1 MFQKSVIDSLPRLLL
16 FPNRNGIRSAIKSD
30 QVKTDSVTTTPSAR
44 PVGKPHPHPH
54 NPLWQQDSTPF
65 PEDTN
70 LPNWVV
76 KAVNSPRAIIAERQT
91 TNRSGLP
98 PRAGKERFVGYLLT
112 SGPVRPPSGRELLE
126 FVDAIHESLE
136 LEKIGANYM
145 QTITSLVSANAYG
158 FYLFN
163 PESDD
168 LVRVAVQGGVERY
181 VRRYEQF
188 GYKYDPLFQH
198 LADEHHPVCETQLF
212 TEQEWQQQ
220 PLRKALTM
228 RRLVRMMEAPIVT
241 ESSPVGT
248 LFFTR
253 RPDQPPFIEADMR
266 ITRTISRHVTAAVK
280 NALNHQRTR
289 EQQSAAEGVLQVI
302 GSALILTDSMG
313 DIRFANKQAEE
324 FLAFCGDM
332 GAQRDRLRRALR
344 DNVNQLFNAGIS
356 TAVSVVPAAPSR
368 LGSAAGSILLRS
380 VRVPGSDGTVATF
393 ICSQSSGGLQMEH
406 LTGLLPQRALEVL
419 ELVAEGHANKEIARR
434 LFVSENTV
442 KYHLK
447 RLFQTFGAVSRSDL
461 LAKALAYRPGETA
474 PLLPSDTQE
483 RIII

>member
-1 MFQKSVIDSLPRLLL
+1 M
-16 FPNRNGIRSAIKSD
+16 
-30 QVKTDSVTTTPSAR
+30 
-44 PVGKPHPHPH
+44 
-54 NPLWQQDSTPF
+54 
-65 PEDTN
+65 
-70 LPNWVV
+70 
-76 KAVNSPRAIIAERQT
+76 
-91 TNRSGLP
+91 
-98 PRAGKERFVGYLLT
+98 GYLLT
-112 SGPVRPPSGRELLE
+112 SGPVRRPSRHELLE
-126 FVDAIHESLE
+126 FVDAIHQSLD
-136 LEKIGANYM
+136 LETVGANYVR
-145 QTITSLVSANAYG
+145 TITSLVAANAYG

-163 PESDD
+163 QDSED
-168 LVRVAVQGGVERY
+168 LLRVAVHGGVERY
-181 VRRYEQF
+181 VNRYERF
-188 GYKYDPLFQH
+188 GYRCDPLFRY
-198 LADEHHPVCETQLF
+198 LAEEHHPVCETQLF

-228 RRLVRMMEAPIVT
+228 KRLVRMLEAPIV
-241 ESSPVGT
+241 SGGHPVGA

-253 RPDQPPFIEADMR
+253 RPDEPPFVETDMVVM
-266 ITRTISRHVTAAVK
+266 RTVSLHVTAAVQ
-280 NALNHQRTR
+280 NALDYQKARDRQH
-289 EQQSAAEGVLQVI
+289 AAENVLRVI

>member
-1 MFQKSVIDSLPRLLL
+1 M
-16 FPNRNGIRSAIKSD
+16 
-30 QVKTDSVTTTPSAR
+30 
-44 PVGKPHPHPH
+44 
-54 NPLWQQDSTPF
+54 
-65 PEDTN
+65 
-70 LPNWVV
+70 
-76 KAVNSPRAIIAERQT
+76 
-91 TNRSGLP
+91 
-98 PRAGKERFVGYLLT
+98 
-112 SGPVRPPSGRELLE
+112 
-126 FVDAIHESLE
+126 
-136 LEKIGANYM
+136 
-145 QTITSLVSANAYG
+145 
-158 FYLFN
+158 
-163 PESDD
+163 
-168 LVRVAVQGGVERY
+168 RVAVQGGVERY
-181 VRRYEQF
+181 VRRYEQYAF
-188 GYKYDPLFQH
+188 RYDPLLQY

-266 ITRTISRHVTAAVK
+266 IARTVSRHVTAAVK
-280 NALNHQRTR
+280 NALDYQRTR
-289 EQQSAAEGVLQVI
+289 EQQCAAEGVLQVI

-419 ELVAEGHANKEIARR
+419 ELVAKASTGGRDSPEAFRVGEHGEISPEAAVPDVRRRFTLGPPGKGLGLSTRRNRAAPALGHSGTNYYLRPDKDSAPRRRVVTSEIDWR
-434 LFVSENTV
+434 
-442 KYHLK
+442 
-447 RLFQTFGAVSRSDL
+447 
-461 LAKALAYRPGETA
+461 
-474 PLLPSDTQE
+474 
-483 RIII
+483 